1 MRIVLIGPMGTGKS
15 SIGKILAKK
24 INFKFIDTDKL
35 IEIQE
40 GIKIKEIF
48 NLKGESYFR
57 DLEVE
62 VLEETLTAR
71 SAVIATGGGI
81 VQREKSRLLLENE
94 KSVFFLN
101 SSVKRQFERTKG
113 SDKRPLLNNS
123 DNFKTLKELYKKR
136 LPHYEN
142 VSRYKIEMDDKTNEE
157 IVEQI
162 LKNT

>member
-1 MRIVLIGPMGTGKS
+1 MRIILIGPMGSGKS

-94 KSVFFLN
+94 KNVFFLN
-101 SSVKRQFERTKG
+101 SSVKRQFERTKD
-113 SDKRPLLNNS
+113 SDKRPLLNKGDS
-123 DNFKTLKELYKKR
+123 FKTLKELYKKR

-142 VSRYKIEMDDKTNEE
+142 VSRYEIEMDDKTNDE

>member
-1 MRIVLIGPMGTGKS
+1 MRIVLIGPMGSGKS

-24 INFKFIDTDKL
+24 IDVKFLDTDKL

-62 VLEETLTAR
+62 ILEETLTAR

-81 VQREKSRLLLENE
+81 IQREKSRLLLENE
-94 KSVFFLN
+94 KNVFFLN
-101 SSVKRQFERTKG
+101 SSVKRQFERTKN
-113 SDKRPLLNNS
+113 SDKRPLLNTGDS
-123 DNFKTLKELYKKR
+123 FKTLKELYKKR

-142 VSRYKIEMDDKTNEE
+142 VSRYEIEMDDKTNDE

>member
-1 MRIVLIGPMGTGKS
+1 MRIILIGPMGSGKS

-57 DLEVE
+57 DLEVK
-62 VLEETLTAR
+62 VLKETLTAR
-71 SAVIATGGGI
+71 RAVIATGGGI
-81 VQREKSRLLLENE
+81 LQREKNRFMLENE
-94 KSVFFLN
+94 KNVFFLN
-101 SSVKRQFERTKG
+101 SSVKRQFERTKD
-113 SDKRPLLNNS
+113 SDKRPLLNKG

-142 VSRYKIEMDDKTNEE
+142 VSRYKIEMDDKTNDE

>member
-1 MRIVLIGPMGTGKS
+1 MRIVLIGPMGSGKS

-24 INFKFIDTDKL
+24 TNFKFIDTDKL

-48 NLKGESYFR
+48 NSKGEGYFR
-57 DLEVE
+57 DLEVK
-62 VLEETLTAR
+62 VLKEILTAR

-94 KSVFFLN
+94 KNVFFLN
-101 SSVKRQFERTKG
+101 SSVKRQFERTKD
-113 SDKRPLLNNS
+113 SDKRPLLNKGDS
-123 DNFKTLKELYKKR
+123 FKTLKELYKKR

-142 VSRYKIEMDDKTNEE
+142 VSRCKIEMDDKTNDE

>member
-1 MRIVLIGPMGTGKS
+1 MRIVLIGPMGSGKS

-24 INFKFIDTDKL
+24 IDFKFIDTDKL
-35 IEIQE
+35 IEIRE

-57 DLEVE
+57 DLEVK
-62 VLEETLTAR
+62 VLKETLIAQ

-81 VQREKSRLLLENE
+81 IQREKSRLLLENE
-94 KSVFFLN
+94 KNVFFLN
-101 SSVKRQFERTKG
+101 SSIKRQFERTKD
-113 SDKRPLLNNS
+113 SDKRPLLNKGDS
-123 DNFKTLKELYKKR
+123 FKTLKELYKKR

-142 VSRYKIEMDDKTNEE
+142 VSRYKIEMDDKTNDE

>member
-1 MRIVLIGPMGTGKS
+1 MRIILIGPMGSGKS

-24 INFKFIDTDKL
+24 IDFKFIDTDKL
-35 IEIQE
+35 IEIHE

-57 DLEVE
+57 DLEVK
-62 VLEETLTAR
+62 VLKETLTSR

-94 KSVFFLN
+94 KNVFFLN
-101 SSVKRQFERTKG
+101 SSVKRQFERTKD
-113 SDKRPLLNNS
+113 SDKRPLLNKG

-142 VSRYKIEMDDKTNEE
+142 VSRYKIEMDDRTNEE

>member
-1 MRIVLIGPMGTGKS
+1 MGSGKS

-57 DLEVE
+57 DLEVK
-62 VLEETLTAR
+62 VLKEILIAR

-94 KSVFFLN
+94 KNVFFLN
-101 SSVKRQFERTKG
+101 SSVKRQFERTKD
-113 SDKRPLLNNS
+113 SDKRPLLNKGDS
-123 DNFKTLKELYKKR
+123 FKTLKELYKKR
-136 LPHYEN
+136 LPYYEN
-142 VSRYKIEMDDKTNEE
+142 VSRYKIEMDDKTNDE